1 MAGGGCDA
9 DEGRKDVVFM
19 SEVLTEF
26 PAAVQIYGTEC
37 VAARAPKIWQSGA
50 SGRRRAPHLAVGDS
64 GTIRAGRAGPE
75 P

>member
-1 MAGGGCDA
+1 MPLTFL
-9 DEGRKDVVFM
+9 VM

-37 VAARAPKIWQSGA
+37 VAIRAPKIGQSGA
-50 SGRRRAPHLAVGDS
+50 SGGRRAPQLAFGDS
-64 GTIRAGRAGPE
+64 GTIRAGRGGPE

>member
-1 MAGGGCDA
+1 
-9 DEGRKDVVFM
+9 M

-37 VAARAPKIWQSGA
+37 VAIRAPKIALKCALGMN
-50 SGRRRAPHLAVGDS
+50 GAPHLAFGGS
-64 GTIRAGRAGPE
+64 GTIRAGRGGPE